1 MSALKRVTV
10 LISGRGSN
18 LKALI
23 ERQNSYQVTHVVSDK
38 QNAGGLK
45 FAHDAG
51 IPVTVVERSSYLSL
65 QDFKTGILSAVKES
79 TPDIVALAGF
89 MVVLPKEFIEAFNGQ
104 LLNIHPSL
112 LPMFPGLDTHQRA
125 LHAKVNHHGCTV
137 HYVDAG
143 IDTGPLIAQIKVP
156 VFASDTSDTLAA
168 RVIEQEHNLY
178 PLIVQLVALGYI
190 TLRGRGVHFNSTA
203 KVAAT
208 ELGCSIFS
216 NGGRDD

>member
-1 MSALKRVTV
+1 MSAHKRVTV

-23 ERQNSYQVTHVVSDK
+23 ERQNTYRVTHVVSDK
-38 QNAGGLK
+38 PDAGGLQ

-51 IPVTVVERSSYLSL
+51 IPATVVERSRYPSL
-65 QDFKTGILSAVKES
+65 KDFKIGILSAVKAS
-79 TPDIVALAGF
+79 APDIVALAGF
-89 MVVLPKEFIEAFNGQ
+89 MVVLPNEFIETFHGQ

-112 LPMFPGLDTHQRA
+112 LPMFPGLHTHQRA

-143 IDTGPLIAQIKVP
+143 VDTGPLIAQMKVP
-156 VFASDTSDTLAA
+156 VVAGDTSETLAA

-178 PLIVQLVALGYI
+178 PLIVEMVALGYI
-190 TLRGRGVHFNSTA
+190 TLSGRGVHFSSTA
-203 KVAAT
+203 KVAAAQ
-208 ELGCSIFS
+208 LGCSIFS
-216 NGGRDD
+216 NGGEDD